1 MPQVERQA
9 ELIPLAELVELLAL
23 LATAGRLVWQDALR
37 RARPSSD
44 RS

>member
-9 ELIPLAELVELLAL
+9 VLIPLAVLVELLSL
-23 LATAGRLVWQDALR
+23 VATAGRLVWRDALR